1 MDTLLYDLLGTLA
14 RALASQV
21 CDAILRNNDLH
32 RVLTVIEVGDHRDK
46 GRDLTVLRRGGSSED
61 GEVAIT
67 GEVSRAPYPV
77 HHTGTVDVGGVDV
90 AEDVRF

>member
-1 MDTLLYDLLGTLA
+1 MISSARWRGLLPLKSAMPY
-14 RALASQV
+14 
-21 CDAILRNNDLH
+21 LRNNDLH

-46 GRDLTVLRRGGSSED
+46 GRYLTVLRRGGSSED